1 MRCDR
6 FTPDWSAAPGGTRP
20 SVYGTARETV
30 PDLGELKRWSLRSAK
45 LSVVCHSL
53 RRMRPIQDK
62 ELGMIIDCDS
72 CVVRGLACEDC
83 VVSVLL
89 GVPENVEIDVLEQRA
104 IDALGRAGIVPR
116 LRLAPTDRSA

>member
-1 MRCDR
+1 
-6 FTPDWSAAPGGTRP
+6 
-20 SVYGTARETV
+20 
-30 PDLGELKRWSLRSAK
+30 
-45 LSVVCHSL
+45 LSVVCHNL
-53 RRMRPIQDK
+53 RPMKPKQDK

-72 CVVRGLACEDC
+72 CVVRGLACGDC

-116 LRLAPTDRSA
+116 LRLAPVDRSA